1 MQLFRIGRRPLAA
14 TSRRALTLVVGVT
27 VGTAGLLV
35 APAEAGSERITLR
48 PVASRSVGEPVTLGG
63 RLKNVG
69 AGNNKTV
76 VLQQK
81 RSTGWVST
89 ARRKRQDNGRYAF
102 ASFTSDAPATSKY
115 RTLVRRAGRTLDVSP
130 VRSVVF
136 LPAPAAGTDMLP
148 DLVIK
153 QLNAC
158 SPAEKAKSADGTT
171 CFWIDNAGGRKLLRF
186 PATTFN
192 LGTGPM
198 EVVARRSSGSS
209 NDWSAVQRV
218 TTSNGVKRDVGLS
231 ADFYWATDGHQ
242 HWHIRDFDTYE
253 LLDAAGTSVRRGEKH
268 GFCLQDN
275 VSYRDWLAN
284 REAHPGMPAAE
295 VYTFQA
301 SCGYQD
307 QNTTRIT
314 HGLSVGW
321 GDTYPT
327 SLVDQSIDVT
337 GVPDGEYTVK
347 VTADGPGIVRES
359 TTGNNSATSR
369 IRLTGNSVTWLG
381 DVTGY

>member
-1 MQLFRIGRRPLAA
+1 MQFFRTGKRPFAV
-14 TSRRALTLVVGVT
+14 TSRRALTVVLGVT

-35 APAEAGSERITLR
+35 APAEAGNQRITLR
-48 PVASRSVGEPVTLGG
+48 PVASQSVGDSVTLGG

-69 AGNNKTV
+69 ARNNKTV

-81 RSTGWVST
+81 RASGWVST
-89 ARRKRQDNGRYAF
+89 DRRKRQDNGRYRF
-102 ASFTSDAPATSKY
+102 PSFTVDAPGTTKY
-115 RTLVRRAGRTLDVSP
+115 RTVLRRAGRTLDVSP
-130 VRSVVF
+130 VRAVVVV
-136 LPAPAAGTDMLP
+136 PAPTAGTDMLP
-148 DLVIK
+148 DLVVK
-153 QLNAC
+153 RLNDC

-171 CFWIDNAGGRKLLRF
+171 CFWIDNTGGAKLLRF
-186 PATTFN
+186 PATTYN
-192 LGTGPM
+192 VGTGPM
-198 EVVARRSSGSS
+198 EIIARRTSGSS
-209 NDWSAVQRV
+209 DSWNAVQRI

-253 LLDAAGTSVRRGEKH
+253 LLDESGTTVEMGEKH

-275 VSYRDWLAN
+275 VSYRNWLVDRA
-284 REAHPGMPAAE
+284 AHPGMPAAE

-307 QNTTRIT
+307 ENTTRIT

-327 SLVDQSIDVT
+327 TLGDQAIDVT
-337 GVPDGEYTVK
+337 GVPDGVYTVK

-359 TTGNNSATSR
+359 NTGNNSATASV
-369 IRLTGNSVTWLG
+369 RLQGNTATWLSDG
-381 DVTGY
+381 LGA